1 MKIKKSF
8 KTMKDVPESLKELYV
23 EKDGK
28 AVLDG
33 IEGMDVHN
41 LSGKI
46 TEQATEIETLKKTS
60 KDADE
65 AKVKIEGDLK
75 AAMELAEG
83 KEDHSIELA
92 QLRREKTEI
101 EKERDDSKALL
112 VGFKEKSTLNE
123 IKESIR
129 PLIAKLIIDDPKAQE
144 DAINQVIQQMTLT
157 EGGKVL
163 TKDSL
168 GEQSFMAPESYI
180 TDVFLKDR
188 SYLAKTEKGDNIN
201 NRDRFE
207 FNKKNKKTSNNEI
220 KEALDNAPSLEELM
234 ENTWPGEKN
243 N

>member
-1 MKIKKSF
+1 MKMKRGF
-8 KTMKDVPESLKELYV
+8 ATMKDVPEALKDLYV

-33 IEGMDVHN
+33 VEGMDVHN

-46 TEQATEIETLKKTS
+46 TEQAKEIETLKKTS
-60 KDADE
+60 QEANE
-65 AKVKIEGDLK
+65 AKTKIEGDLK
-75 AAMELAEG
+75 AAVELAGE

-129 PLIAKLIIDDPKAQE
+129 PFIAKLIIDDPKAQE
-144 DAINQVIQQMTLT
+144 DALNQVIQQMTLT

-168 GEQSFMAPESYI
+168 GEQSFMPPEDYI
-180 TDVFLKDR
+180 TGVFLKDR
-188 SYLAKTEKGDNIN
+188 SYLAKTENSDKVNSK
-201 NRDRFE
+201 DRFE
-207 FNKKNKKTSNNEI
+207 YNKENTKTTNAQI
-220 KEALDNAPSLEELM
+220 KEELENAPSIDDLM
-234 ENTWPGEKN
+234 KETWPGDK
-243 N
+243 